1 MKKKLYKV
9 VGSATGLKGLEE
21 AVMEKMAEGWQP
33 IGGLAFN
40 QGYPYQAM
48 GKVIDANAK
57 YKRPPKTDISQEEQE
72 PKSLSA
78 NEANK
83 RLDEIT

>member
-9 VGSATGLKGLEE
+9 VGSSTGLKGLEE
-21 AVMEKMAEGWQP
+21 AVTEKMAEGWQP

-48 GKVIDANAK
+48 GKVIDTEAK
-57 YKRPPKTDISQEEQE
+57 YKPTPADKKEHKIKPKT
-72 PKSLSA
+72 LSA

-83 RLDEIT
+83 KLDELT

>member
-48 GKVIDANAK
+48 GKVVDPEAR
-57 YKRPPKTDISQEEQE
+57 YKPAPSDKKEQE
-72 PKSLSA
+72 IKPKSLSA
-78 NEANK
+78 NEANRK
-83 RLDEIT
+83 LDNLT